1 MKDATHI
8 AVLLDRS
15 GSMGEVKAETI
26 SGFNHFLKEQKS
38 AGDNATLTLVQFD
51 SEGIDTVFNAKPIK
65 DVPDLT
71 PETYEP
77 RSWTPLLDALGKT
90 INDTGTHLANTSES
104 ERPDKVVFV
113 VITDGQENASREF
126 TRARIKEMI
135 NHQSDVYKW
144 QFVYLGANQDA
155 FAEAQGMGMNR
166 DNVANYEAARMNDA
180 FAFTTANVAR
190 YRRTGVPASLKYSTP
205 QRDELMKKDEKEEAA
220 QD

>member
-1 MKDATHI
+1 MKDSTHI

-15 GSMGEVKAETI
+15 GSMGAVKDETI

-51 SEGIDTVFNAKPIK
+51 SEGIDTVFNANPIK
-65 DVPDLT
+65 EVPNLT

-90 INDTGTHLANTSES
+90 INDTGAHLRDTNES

-126 TRARIKEMI
+126 TKSRIKEMI
-135 NHQSDVYKW
+135 DHQTEVYNW

-155 FAEAQGMGMNR
+155 FAEARGMGVRR
-166 DNVANYEAARMNDA
+166 DNVANYAVENMDAAFML
-180 FAFTTANVAR
+180 TSMNVAE
-190 YRRTGVPASLKYSTP
+190 YRRAGVAEKLKYSAP
-205 QRDELMKKDEKEEAA
+205 QREELMKKKSKQKSKSD
-220 QD
+220 

>member
-1 MKDATHI
+1 MKDSTHI

-15 GSMGEVKAETI
+15 GSMGVVKDETI

-38 AGDNATLTLVQFD
+38 AGDAATLTLVQFD

-77 RSWTPLLDALGKT
+77 RSWTPLLDALGKS
-90 INDTGTHLANTSES
+90 INDTGAHLRNTNES

-113 VITDGQENASREF
+113 IITDGQENASREF
-126 TRARIKEMI
+126 TRTRIKEMI
-135 NHQSDVYKW
+135 DHQTDVYKW

-155 FAEAQGMGMNR
+155 FAEARGMGVR
-166 DNVANYEAARMNDA
+166 LDKTANYAVENMGAA
-180 FAFTTANVAR
+180 FALTSVNLAK
-190 YRRTGVPASLKYSTP
+190 YRRTGVAEALKYSTP
-205 QRDELMKKDEKEEAA
+205 QREKLMKKKGKEKPKRG
-220 QD
+220 